1 MLISK
6 SKVNTAMGE
15 TGYQQGMTQRQEEEG
30 REGRHE
36 KERKIRRD
44 RKRKSRKERRP
55 IKA

>member
-36 KERKIRRD
+36 KERRSEETERG
-44 RKRKSRKERRP
+44 RAERREDQ
-55 IKA
+55 